1 MSEPADRPDEA
12 MNRAVEAAHKALA
25 DTPGLPSNGDVSKLS
40 KPHVELPRPII
51 EAAAPV
57 LIEAERERIGAG
69 IRSLRLNA
77 PAWPKDDSYEAGLEA
92 ALSVIDKEGG
102 EA

>member
-1 MSEPADRPDEA
+1 MSEPADRPDEVMKKA
-12 MNRAVEAAHKALA
+12 RWEANNACIDANAERDREGRGYL
-25 DTPGLPSNGDVSKLS
+25 TPAEMVTLT
-40 KPHVELPRPII
+40 I
-51 EAAAPV
+51 ETAAPV